1 MDCSQR
7 QTPPRIRR
15 LVNSADRASESRI
28 RADRRGGTARLTLS
42 AIIPVLSDLPALVQ
56 LLDCLDS
63 SGNGPEQTVVIDGSA
78 SSACKRICT
87 ERQCLYLALEP
98 NRGRQLD
105 AGAAAASGDVLWFLH
120 ADSVPSANAADLIRR
135 RVEAGYIGGYFGF
148 TFTGP
153 QSWYKKALSAS
164 INLRARIGIPYGDQG
179 LFVARNVYHQS
190 AGYTPTPLFEEVH
203 LVKSL
208 RRMGQ
213 FGPVDATIG
222 VSPRRWE
229 RDGWVRRTLS
239 NRLMAMAYMAG
250 VSPQRL
256 ARYYHSTGS
265 G

>member
-1 MDCSQR
+1 M
-7 QTPPRIRR
+7 
-15 LVNSADRASESRI
+15 
-28 RADRRGGTARLTLS
+28 
-42 AIIPVLSDLPALVQ
+42 LSDLPALVQ
-56 LLDCLDS
+56 LLACLDS
-63 SGNGPEQTVVIDGSA
+63 AGNGPEQTVVIDGSA
-78 SSACKRICT
+78 SSACKRICA
-87 ERQCLYLALEP
+87 ERQCLYLTLEP

-120 ADSVPSANAADLIRR
+120 ADSVPPANGADLIRR

-164 INLRARIGIPYGDQG
+164 
-179 LFVARNVYHQS
+179 
-190 AGYTPTPLFEEVH
+190 FEEVY

-213 FGPVDATIG
+213 FGPVDAAIG

-229 RDGWVRRTLS
+229 RDGWVRRTLN

-265 G
+265 N

>member
-1 MDCSQR
+1 MR
-7 QTPPRIRR
+7 VT
-15 LVNSADRASESRI
+15 V
-28 RADRRGGTARLTLS
+28 S
-42 AIIPVLSDLPALVQ
+42 AIIPVLSDLPALAR

-63 SGNGPEQTVVIDGSA
+63 ASNGPEQTVVIDGNA
-78 SSACKRICT
+78 SGACRRFCT

-120 ADSVPSANAADLIRR
+120 ADLVPPANGADLIRR
-135 RVEAGYIGGYFGF
+135 CVEVGFIGGYFGF
-148 TFTGP
+148 TFTG
-153 QSWYKKALSAS
+153 QQRWYKKALSAS

-179 LFVARNVYHQS
+179 LFVARNFYHQS
-190 AGYTPTPLFEEVH
+190 AGYSPTPLFEEVR

-213 FGPVDATIG
+213 FGPVDAEIG

-229 RDGWVRRTLS
+229 RDGWVRRTLT

-256 ARYYHSTGS
+256 ARYYHSTDS